1 MYCVLAV
8 RFRPTIRVVHQ
19 IYRERTIGVLRTN
32 ERSLTETIERVKL
45 VLRPVGFEDSKWWVC
60 NEIPNKAFSSE

>member
-45 VLRPVGFEDSKWWVC
+45 VLRPVGFEDSK
-60 NEIPNKAFSSE
+60 